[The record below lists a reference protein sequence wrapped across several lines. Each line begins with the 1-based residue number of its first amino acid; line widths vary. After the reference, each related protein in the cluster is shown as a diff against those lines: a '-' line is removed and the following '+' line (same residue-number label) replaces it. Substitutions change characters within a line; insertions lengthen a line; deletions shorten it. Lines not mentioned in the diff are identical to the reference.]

1 MAWHS
6 ALAISVLGLSVLGFG
21 KLAPSAAGGPVAV
34 LVAPWETGGMAFAAT
49 VDLPIIDIAWGGI
62 WSPSI
67 PQQTRRHL
75 TVWDYWRLPHP
86 EWLGAVPSSEKGE
99 KV

>member
-49 VDLPIIDIAWGGI
+49 VDLPIIDIAWGGHLVTFDT
-62 WSPSI
+62 SAN
-67 PQQTRRHL
+67 PQAL
-75 TVWDYWRLPHP
+75 
-86 EWLGAVPSSEKGE
+86 EGLGLLAIAASGMAGCSTEL
-99 KV
+99 